1 MTTKNKE
8 DLLLGIAI
16 FVFLIVVLT
25 GSFITSGNILDLII
39 MLVLL
44 AYIVQYSIIKIQ
56 ERKK

>member
-44 AYIVQYSIIKIQ
+44 AYIIQYSIIKIQ